1 MEAILRSE
9 CIPNEKYTILSRIV
23 YFGGNYQGR
32 IRVLPHNGSLL
43 VQDLGWNDR
52 GSYRCFRWN
61 ELKEIRKTMSKT
73 KIRKTK
79 ISNSSE
85 SENQPIFRHSNAETL
100 VQFGGSTRIK
110 LSIDGEYRHTLYQLS
125 LLYGFATAGGFLL
138 ITLLAKLIYFLLHK

>member
-61 ELKEIRKTMSKT
+61 ELKEITKTMSKT
-73 KIRKTK
+73 KTRKTK
-79 ISNSSE
+79 TSNSSE
-85 SENQPIFRHSNAETL
+85 SENQPISSHSSSETL
-100 VQFGGSTRIK
+100 VEFGGSTRIK
-110 LSIDGEYRHTLYQLS
+110 LSIDGEYRHKLYQLS